1 VTLKDVARKA
11 NVSPV
16 VVSKVL
22 HGKLDGIRVS
32 PATAE
37 RVREAAREL
46 DYRVNIW
53 ARNFR
58 AQRAMMIGVLNGRG
72 IDRPL
77 FSTGPRY
84 FATLLD
90 GIVEGAFKHDYSVA
104 LCPQLLEG
112 NPLDA
117 VSDGRFAGLVWYS
130 IAPSPTNLEA
140 LASCTVPSVIAH
152 ARASTFGNRHATVI
166 CDNQQ
171 GIGLAINHLV
181 ERGHHRIAF
190 ATENDALNVESGER
204 LEGYRWHMQ
213 RHGLSVQASD
223 VLDFRR
229 NRHELHK
236 YLSDGPRHTAI
247 VAHADGLAADII
259 RLATEYGVRIPEDLA
274 VVGFDSTEFCDELR
288 PTLTSVSQPL
298 YDIGKTA
305 VELLINL
312 VEGVPAER
320 LELVLPCR
328 LDVRGSTDFVCSEV
342 GVGDFL

>member
-1 VTLKDVARKA
+1 MPVTLKDVARRA

-32 PATAE
+32 AATAE

-46 DYRVNIW
+46 DYHVNVW

-104 LCPQLLEG
+104 LCPQLLGG

-117 VSDGRFAGLVWYS
+117 VSDGRFAGLLWYS
-130 IAPSPTNLEA
+130 IAPSQTNLEA
-140 LASCTVPSVIAH
+140 LEACTVPSVIAH

-166 CDNQQ
+166 CDNAQ
-171 GIGLAINHLV
+171 GIGLAITHLID
-181 ERGHHRIAF
+181 RGHRRIAF
-190 ATENDALNVESGER
+190 ATESDAQNVETEER
-204 LEGYRWHMQ
+204 LEGYRQYM
-213 RHGLSVQASD
+213 RKHGLPVQDAD
-223 VLDFRR
+223 ILDFER
-229 NRHELHK
+229 NRNELHR
-236 YLSDGPRHTAI
+236 YLEQGPRHTAI

-259 RLATEYGVRIPEDLA
+259 RLASEYGVRVPQDLA
-274 VVGFDSTEFCDELR
+274 VIGFDSTEFCDELR

-298 YDIGKTA
+298 YDIGKSA
-305 VELLINL
+305 VELLISMVDSSPGQPIEIL
-312 VEGVPAER
+312 K
-320 LELVLPCR
+320 PCG
-328 LDVRGSTDFVCSEV
+328 LDIRESTDFVRSEV
-342 GVGDFL
+342 VHG